1 MQVTCTSF
9 ALGMDS
15 ITRQIT
21 VVEPVHITSLVIHKQ
36 AFQIVITT
44 AIAIA
49 TTVTVTTSTA
59 IVTVVTIAV
68 GASAITF

>member
-21 VVEPVHITSLVIHKQ
+21 VVGSVHITRLVIHQ
-36 AFQIVITT
+36 QTFQIVVTT
-44 AIAIA
+44 AIAA
-49 TTVTVTTSTA
+49 TVTVTTSTA
-59 IVTVVTIAV
+59 IVTVVVIAV